1 MSTSAINSSG
11 SYHWLDEKVAAGN
24 LYYRIR
30 AIEEDGKFLLSETV
44 MVNISKQSSVIKVF
58 PNPVKNKRLNISADM
73 LEKGSYTLE
82 LTNTLGAVFIHL
94 VIDHPGGLFKQN
106 IHLDKMPL
114 QGIYY
119 LRFRSDKMKFSQ
131 SVMVE

>member
-1 MSTSAINSSG
+1 
-11 SYHWLDEKVAAGN
+11 LDENVAAGN

-44 MVNISKQSSVIKVF
+44 MINISRQNSVIKVF

-94 VIDHPGGLFKQN
+94 VIDHPGECLNRIFILIKCRCKVFTTLGFSLIK
-106 IHLDKMPL
+106 
-114 QGIYY
+114 
-119 LRFRSDKMKFSQ
+119 RSSANP
-131 SVMVE
+131 